1 MRRWAIAQFPF
12 GLGRREKHP
21 VLRHVQAVYRDER
34 LLTGQLRH
42 GFDCVRDR
50 ETLEKR
56 DESMWSQRRLDLL
69 V

>member
-1 MRRWAIAQFPF
+1 
-12 GLGRREKHP
+12 
-21 VLRHVQAVYRDER
+21 
-34 LLTGQLRH
+34 
-42 GFDCVRDR
+42 VRDR